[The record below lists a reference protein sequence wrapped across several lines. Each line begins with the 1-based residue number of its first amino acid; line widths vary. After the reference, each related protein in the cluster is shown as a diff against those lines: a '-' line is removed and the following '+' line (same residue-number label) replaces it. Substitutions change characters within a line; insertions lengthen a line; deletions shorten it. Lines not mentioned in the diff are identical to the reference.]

1 MTASPLTPRTARVTP
16 DPAPVSPCRGRD
28 TLAALGVRV
37 LEGAGTRATEATRDA
52 VRLADGRDV
61 TGGVTVWTVGLRV
74 PDLAARSGL
83 STDAHGVPAARVED
97 GRVTRLHS
105 VRNPGKLTRVE
116 SETFLAGRER
126 LSSVGNGA
134 GPAPVE
140 GPARRRPC
148 GRSPGRK
155 VRPSPRRAPS
165 PRPGREPP
173 APARREPRSVHR
185 ASSS

>member
-1 MTASPLTPRTARVTP
+1 M
-16 DPAPVSPCRGRD
+16 
-28 TLAALGVRV
+28 RV

-61 TGGVTVWTVGLRV
+61 TGGMTAWTVGFRV

-134 GPAPVE
+134 GP
-140 GPARRRPC
+140 
-148 GRSPGRK
+148 
-155 VRPSPRRAPS
+155 
-165 PRPGREPP
+165 
-173 APARREPRSVHR
+173 
-185 ASSS
+185 